1 MTRLHELRRAGWMRG
16 VTGVVVAVVALAV
29 VVVPATRASAATDV
43 VTNCS
48 GSVSVSGSLPFEV
61 ANSGAGDTI
70 TFALSP
76 ACASITLG
84 ATIDIAHSLTIT
96 GPGAS
101 SLTVKGT
108 GSSSVFSVDSG
119 TVTISG
125 LSIENGGSGPG
136 GGIENDG
143 TLTVLDSTVTDNSAE
158 VGGGIFNGSDGTL
171 TVSDST
177 VSDNSASSVG
187 GGIENQG
194 TAVVSDSTVSGNA
207 ASYGGGGIDSEFA
220 TLTVSNS
227 TLAGNTAGQ
236 EGGGIYVYD
245 SYDPSQ
251 PIAATITNSTLSGN
265 GAAFGG
271 GISDDQG
278 PLALGAT
285 IVATSSSG
293 NDCFLELAPVTDDGY
308 NLADD
313 TSCQLADASDLP
325 STDAGLDPTGLQDNG
340 GPTATLALSATSA
353 AVDHVS
359 DAALCPATDQRGMA
373 RTAPCDIGA
382 YDTDVAVVAS
392 CTPGTTNCSTT
403 IIAPSQ
409 TLDVIGSKLLSTTA
423 SITVSVATGV
433 LLCPN
438 FSYSAPVATLT
449 DTGLKAGT
457 TVSIVDTV
465 KGLPNK
471 KGVVICYQPQG
482 SATSLFLKKCHGKKP
497 VACYK
502 SVTASVTASGGHVV
516 VVTLQVPA
524 GDPRFHVGAE
534 VPVVKSISPVAAAPG
549 KRLTIKGSNLS
560 EVTGVT
566 IGGVAAH
573 IVKAAPTKVT
583 VTVSSGARSGVVRVT
598 SLAGA
603 SSSVTVFKVT

>member
-1 MTRLHELRRAGWMRG
+1 MTRVHHLRRAGWVRG
-16 VTGVVVAVVALAV
+16 VAGVVVGVLALAV
-29 VVVPATRASAATDV
+29 VVVPASRASAATDV

-61 ANSGAGDTI
+61 ANSGSGDTI

-76 ACASITLG
+76 ACASIPLG
-84 ATIDIAHSLTIT
+84 ATLDIAHSLTIT
-96 GPGAS
+96 GPGAD
-101 SLTVKGT
+101 SLAVNGT
-108 GSSSVFSVDSG
+108 GSSSVFTVDSG

-143 TLTVLDSTVTDNSAE
+143 SLTVLDSTVSGNSAE

-171 TVSDST
+171 TMSDST
-177 VSDNSASSVG
+177 VSDNNASNVG

-194 TAVVSDSTVSGNA
+194 TAVVQDSTISGNT

-227 TLAGNTAGQ
+227 TVAGNSAGQ
-236 EGGGIYVYD
+236 EGGGIYIFD

-251 PIAATITNSTLSGN
+251 PIAATITNSTLSDN

-285 IVATSSSG
+285 LVANNASG
-293 NDCFLELAPVTDDGY
+293 NDCFLELAPLTDDGY
-308 NLADD
+308 NLDD
-313 TSCQLADASDLP
+313 DGTCQLTDASDLP
-325 STDAGLDPTGLQDNG
+325 STDAGLDPAGLQDNG
-340 GPTATLALSATSA
+340 GPTATIALTATSP

-373 RTAPCDIGA
+373 RTAPCDIGS
-382 YDTDVAVVAS
+382 YDTDVAVVAA
-392 CTPGTTNCSTT
+392 CTPGTTTCSTT
-403 IIAPSQ
+403 IVAPSQ
-409 TLDVIGSKLLSTTA
+409 SLDVVGSKLVSTTA
-423 SITVSVATGV
+423 SITVSVATDV
-433 LLCPN
+433 LSCPN
-438 FSYSAPVATLT
+438 FSYAAPVATLI
-449 DTGLKAGT
+449 DTGLKDGT
-457 TVSIVDTV
+457 TVSIVDIV

-471 KGVVICYQPQG
+471 KGVVICYQPGG
-482 SATSLFLKKCHGKKP
+482 SSTALFLKKCHGKKP
-497 VACYK
+497 VACYN
-502 SVTASVTASGGHVV
+502 SVTASGGNAT
-516 VVTLQVPA
+516 VTLQVPA

-534 VPVVKSISPVAAAPG
+534 APAVSSFKPAAAAPG
-549 KRLTIKGSNLS
+549 KKLTIKGSNLS

-566 IGGVAAH
+566 IGNVAAH
-573 IVKAAPTKVT
+573 IIKTAPTKVT
-583 VTVSSGARSGVVRVT
+583 VTVPPGARSGLVHVT

-603 SSSVTVFKVT
+603 SSTLTVFDVI